1 MTKAEAG
8 RIAAAALAA
17 VALTAC
23 KHTHPTTGP
32 GQVSLPILT
41 PSGCREQSLTL
52 YFDSGSDALT
62 DAGRQL
68 VADTSKQLKSCTVEE
83 LRLVGLSDPAGT
95 PKANLELS
103 QRRADHVLDAFV
115 RNGTPIPHYTL
126 VARGDAGAVAP
137 SGAVE
142 PVHRRV
148 DVTVVVGK

>member
-32 GQVSLPILT
+32 GQVSQPILT

-68 VADTSKQLKSCTVEE
+68 VADTSKQLKSCTVKE
-83 LRLVGLSDPAGT
+83 LRVINGRTSLTPVNPDYEEPFDPEGWKVRAKLVGVLSSAEGPEETWYSAQG
-95 PKANLELS
+95 L
-103 QRRADHVLDAFV
+103 RADYLV
-115 RNGTPIPHYTL
+115 RR
-126 VARGDAGAVAP
+126 RG
-137 SGAVE
+137 
-142 PVHRRV
+142 
-148 DVTVVVGK
+148 